1 MRNQL
6 IMQYGQEGIGS
17 ESIIRASFS
26 LSSNTAMPARL
37 SRRLAGRSDIKAR
50 DLVIALMA
58 SSLAPAAEVEEG
70 SLTEQSVGAET
81 EGLLVPSVGMN
92 PYPISQPLSCLCA
105 LYTQKTS
112 SPGWRLRRASQA
124 KDGLDGA
131 AADGIPVTTGGA
143 TADGATSAAD
153 TTTG

>member
-1 MRNQL
+1 ML
-6 IMQYGQEGIGS
+6 AKYGS
-17 ESIIRASFS
+17 ESIIGPVTSARQISAAKP
-26 LSSNTAMPARL
+26 NRL
-37 SRRLAGRSDIKAR
+37 S
-50 DLVIALMA
+50 IALMA

-131 AADGIPVTTGGA
+131 AADGIPVTTDGATADGIPVTTGGA